1 VLAREEFSATWND
14 QRNPG
19 PIRVIRVKAFGVDAS
34 HNTSVRV
41 DLALKRLLLV
51 RSRSEGKEACD
62 VGAVHVNGK
71 PAKAAQE
78 VRVGDRIRVDYAHRT
93 VEVELIGDIGKS
105 VSRADAKT
113 LYRVLRDEKVS

>member
-1 VLAREEFSATWND
+1 MRL
-14 QRNPG
+14 
-19 PIRVIRVKAFGVDAS
+19 
-34 HNTSVRV
+34 

-51 RSRSEGKEACD
+51 KSRSEGKEACD

-78 VRVGDRIRVDYAHRT
+78 VRVGDRIRIDYANRT
-93 VEVELIGDIGKS
+93 LEVELLADIGKN
-105 VSRADAKT
+105 VSRADSKT